1 MSSDVKCY
9 NSWDIESKHI
19 MDVSGVSE
27 AIYAG
32 ECRWGGGEKYV
43 LYEREEIRRPFAFD
57 VYNMAVTGDVTKTL
71 NAVRSD
77 SDHTPV
83 VCYDNSVIC
92 FKERAGKPGG
102 GKGILIEQDKTFT
115 LSTQLDQ
122 MVCYMPDAK
131 VISLEGNGYRPS
143 HMGAGFSED
152 GVMYTLNTIEKH
164 SVCYAIDSH
173 PEDSRFR
180 VDGSGIMPTIT
191 AKMKKGSADG
201 PLILFRCEERR

>member
-1 MSSDVKCY
+1 MSS
-9 NSWDIESKHI
+9 
-19 MDVSGVSE
+19 
-27 AIYAG
+27 
-32 ECRWGGGEKYV
+32 
-43 LYEREEIRRPFAFD
+43 P
-57 VYNMAVTGDVTKTL
+57 
-71 NAVRSD
+71 
-77 SDHTPV
+77 
-83 VCYDNSVIC
+83 VIC

-102 GKGILIEQDKTFT
+102 GKGILLEVDRTFT

-122 MVCYMPDAK
+122 MVCYEDSSKAREAS
-131 VISLEGNGYRPS
+131 VIALEGNGARPS
-143 HMGAGFSED
+143 HLGAGFSEC

-201 PLILFRCEERR
+201 PLILFRREERR